1 MKLYLEI
8 LRFFIIEMLSWN
20 SSSRSIPITSSFSSD
35 GLSGSLNKAHVLQ
48 NASSMQPIYTTERS
62 TRSSRDMPYNS
73 STFRDPYMHQ
83 SKLSNDTTPRKNYA
97 PMNQQLADQLSTR
110 NIHPLAR
117 YASSNADVCQ
127 MRTQDPNYS
136 SSLYSH
142 TPTTI
147 QYYPNML
154 GNDLALVEVGK
165 AQNNIK
171 KFLDEGSFTCLK
183 PRSNASNIDMNEPIT
198 QRLRSEQISAQRK
211 RYLPEL
217 TPQKTYMHHERP
229 YNRNFIS
236 SQDTVEGPYDGRYDT
251 RENILAP
258 QPDIKRRTELNTKV
272 IDDLMF
278 KYSNVGK
285 VMNEENRSIAE
296 LNNNR
301 NPVSTVIQG
310 SFSNDQARMP
320 VESFQTTGL
329 HSTSS
334 SSIREAYKPTKSD
347 TYMDEVYLRA
357 LEAKI
362 VGIVHYLKTNPT
374 YSPWKDCWDRM
385 EKNIRKNGFNFQRLD
400 ESDQDIAFVIDKGV
414 KKSFRIRGED
424 RRYIPLNI
432 EQYVLY
438 HEMAHLANNEF
449 GHGAK
454 FCMLLSIICLA
465 GYECG
470 YIDLKRMSKTVYMTN
485 SQPILCQADMKHEIS
500 DGIGHIIKKNP
511 NKEEHYREFLRF
523 INAQ

>member
-1 MKLYLEI
+1 
-8 LRFFIIEMLSWN
+8 MLSWN

-35 GLSGSLNKAHVLQ
+35 GLSGSLNKTHVLQ

-62 TRSSRDMPYNS
+62 TRSSRDMSYDS

-136 SSLYSH
+136 SPLYSH

-154 GNDLALVEVGK
+154 GNDLALVELGK

-183 PRSNASNIDMNEPIT
+183 PRSNASNIGVNEPIT
-198 QRLRSEQISAQRK
+198 QRLRSEPISAQRK

-278 KYSNVGK
+278 KYSNVGR

-329 HSTSS
+329 HSISS

-438 HEMAHLANNEF
+438 HEMAHLANDEF

>member
-1 MKLYLEI
+1 
-8 LRFFIIEMLSWN
+8 MLSWN

-62 TRSSRDMPYNS
+62 TRSSRDMSYNS

-320 VESFQTTGL
+320 VENFQTTGL